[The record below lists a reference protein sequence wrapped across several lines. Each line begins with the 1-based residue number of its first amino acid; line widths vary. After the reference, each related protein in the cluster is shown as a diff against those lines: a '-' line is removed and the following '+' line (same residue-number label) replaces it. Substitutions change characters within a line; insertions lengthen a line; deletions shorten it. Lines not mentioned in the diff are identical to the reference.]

1 MSYMYIVIL
10 QVLNIYRKILLKK
23 FDLAWDDFL
32 CCVFFFNSY
41 WGTAKSS
48 PRTTK
53 VSCNSATVAFV
64 SVYQLLHLKKED
76 SRFIEKESFHKLW
89 GFFLLSR
96 SEAAQAAQAA
106 AARINQQLGVGPPS
120 SAPPPAA
127 PKPSSHTGGGMVVTE
142 EYAIPDKMVGLSK
155 SAFVSGTTWT

>member
-53 VSCNSATVAFV
+53 VRCNSATVAFV

-89 GFFLLSR
+89 VFF
-96 SEAAQAAQAA
+96 
-106 AARINQQLGVGPPS
+106 
-120 SAPPPAA
+120 
-127 PKPSSHTGGGMVVTE
+127 
-142 EYAIPDKMVGLSK
+142 Y
-155 SAFVSGTTWT
+155 